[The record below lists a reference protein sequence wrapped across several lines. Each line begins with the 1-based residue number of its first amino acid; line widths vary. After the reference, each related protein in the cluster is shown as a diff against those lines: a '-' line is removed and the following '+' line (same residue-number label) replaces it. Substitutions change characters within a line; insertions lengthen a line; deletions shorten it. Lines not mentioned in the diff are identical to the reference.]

1 MSARPSLE
9 TPPPPVPDSPL
20 IGLLGLARRARHAQG
35 RTELAF
41 MAVNDT
47 HALAPYRQA
56 ALWFHDEGVMALSG
70 VVQAEANVPYVQWLG
85 RACAALHGGGETPR
99 AVYAE
104 DLPDEDAA
112 GWQEWLP
119 AYGLCLPVTGANGL
133 LLIARD
139 TPWTEHEIAIIAE
152 WMDTWRH
159 AWLAKSHTRAW
170 HWRDVP
176 KAIKQRLETQPG
188 LPWWKQ
194 RANRWIAA
202 ALLVVFF
209 PVRLSVLAPGEL
221 VPSDPAVIRAP
232 FDGVVAG
239 FVVKPNEHVK
249 AGQPLFTF
257 DDATIVTRLEVAR
270 QALATAEAEF
280 RQVSQQ
286 ALADAKYKSQLV
298 VLAGKVEERRAEA
311 EYLQGQLQRS
321 QVMAPREGVAL
332 FDDPSEW
339 VGKPVATGERV
350 LRIARPED
358 VEVEAWLPVGDAI
371 PLEAGA
377 HATMYLNATPM
388 SPVSAEVR
396 YVAHDAVS
404 RPDGAYAYR
413 VRAKVDADTHHRIGL
428 KGTVKL
434 SGGWVPFA
442 YWVLRRPI
450 AAVRQFLA
458 L

>member
-1 MSARPSLE
+1 ME
-9 TPPPPVPDSPL
+9 TPPAPPVPESPL
-20 IGLLGLARRARHAQG
+20 LGLLGLARRARHAQSSA
-35 RTELAF
+35 ELAF
-41 MAVNDT
+41 MAVNDS

-56 ALWFHDEGVMALSG
+56 ALWFEAGGVTALSG
-70 VVQAEANVPYVQWLG
+70 VVQVEANVPYVQWLA
-85 RACAALHGGGETPR
+85 RACAALHQAGGGPR
-99 AVYAE
+99 AVGASDLEGE
-104 DLPDEDAA
+104 DATGWGEWLPAFGLCLPIEDAA
-112 GWQEWLP
+112 G
-119 AYGLCLPVTGANGL
+119 VL
-133 LLIARD
+133 LLARD
-139 TPWTEHEIAIIAE
+139 TPWTEHEMALLVE

-159 AWLAKSHTRAW
+159 AWLAKAKTKAW

-176 KAIKQRLETQPG
+176 RIVAEKIQPQPG
-188 LPWWKQ
+188 LPWWQQ
-194 RANRWIAA
+194 RKNQWLAA

-239 FVVKPNEHVK
+239 FLVKPNDTVK

-257 DDATIVTRLEVAR
+257 DDATIRTRLEVSR
-270 QALATAEAEF
+270 QALATAEAEY

-311 EYLQGQLQRS
+311 EFLQGQLQRS
-321 QVMAPREGVAL
+321 QVVSPRDGVAL

-350 LRIARPED
+350 LRVARPDD

-371 PLEAGA
+371 PLQAGSP
-377 HATMYLNATPM
+377 ATMYLNATPL

-396 YVAHDAVS
+396 YVAHDAVV
-404 RPDGAYAYR
+404 RPDGTYAYR
-413 VRAKVDADTHHRIGL
+413 VRAKVDGDTSHRIGL

-434 SGGWVPFA
+434 AGSWVPLT
-442 YWVLRRPI
+442 YWVLRRPV
-450 AAVRQFLA
+450 AAVRQFLGW
-458 L
+458 